1 MSKIQEKNGL
11 KQFGFW
17 SNKTGKSPK
26 HSAQSILGVSSKN
39 AEKSLLQRTSRG
51 TNAQTDAKA
60 VATAHPNIF
69 LQSHFNQKQKEDAL
83 SKVCPLFKNLA
94 WEAIK

>member
-1 MSKIQEKNGL
+1 MDSGATKRAKARSTPPKAFLVYRQ
-11 KQFGFW
+11 
-17 SNKTGKSPK
+17 KTPRKACCN
-26 HSAQSILGVSSKN
+26 AQVGAQI
-39 AEKSLLQRTSRG
+39 
-51 TNAQTDAKA
+51 AQTDAKA